1 MPRKEEW
8 EKRSEREGDG
18 RFNLT
23 GDSIFLTNIPGALPE
38 TSSVETGGAFRHGC
52 AKAVILLKEDA
63 GTASKDE
70 AESLDRPGSAAFSFP
85 EPSFHAPGH
94 LVEFLRLLRPEQSA
108 NLIPGLAADLPV
120 HLAGFLCRFAERF
133 PSRLQDPAHLDFL
146 VRVQIQ
152 NPIQVL
158 EEPRP
163 VAAGLSRLTRR
174 RPPIRTATGM
184 ELRRPDQDMSQ
195 NAADETAR
203 EEYEDDPEDG
213 LSSIRQ

>member
-1 MPRKEEW
+1 M
-8 EKRSEREGDG
+8 
-18 RFNLT
+18 T
-23 GDSIFLTNIPGALPE
+23 GGSVRLTNRSGARPE
-38 TSSVETGGAFRHGC
+38 TKLVESRGGSRHGY
-52 AKAVILLKEDA
+52 ARAVILLQEDA

-70 AESLDRPGSAAFSFP
+70 TELFDGPESATFSFA
-85 EPSFHAPGH
+85 EFSFHTPGH
-94 LVEFLRLLRPEQSA
+94 LVEFLRLLRPEENP
-108 NLIPGLAADLPV
+108 NLIPGLAPDLPV
-120 HLAGFLCRFAERF
+120 HLGGFLSRFAERF

-146 VRVQIQ
+146 LRVQIQ

-163 VAAGLSRLTRR
+163 VAAGLSRLSRR
-174 RPPIRTATGM
+174 GPPIRAATGM
-184 ELRRPDQDMSQ
+184 VLRRPDQDMSQ

>member
-18 RFNLT
+18 RVNLT
-23 GDSIFLTNIPGALPE
+23 GDSIFLTNLPGVLPE
-38 TSSVETGGAFRHGC
+38 TSSVETCGASRHGC
-52 AKAVILLKEDA
+52 AKAVILLQEDA

-70 AESLDRPGSAAFSFP
+70 TELFDGPESATFSFA
-85 EPSFHAPGH
+85 EFSFHPPGH
-94 LVEFLRLLRPEQSA
+94 LVEFLRLLRPEENP
-108 NLIPGLAADLPV
+108 NLIPGPAADLPV
-120 HLAGFLCRFAERF
+120 HLGGFLSRFAERF

-163 VAAGLSRLTRR
+163 VAAGLSRLSRR
-174 RPPIRTATGM
+174 RPAIRAATGM
-184 ELRRPDQDMSQ
+184 VLRRPDQDMSQ
-195 NAADETAR
+195 NATDETAR